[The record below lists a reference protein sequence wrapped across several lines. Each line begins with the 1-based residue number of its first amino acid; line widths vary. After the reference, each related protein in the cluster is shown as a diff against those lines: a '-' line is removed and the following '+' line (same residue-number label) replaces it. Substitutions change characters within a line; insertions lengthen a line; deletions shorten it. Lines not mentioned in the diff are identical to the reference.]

1 MSALPT
7 VPTFGQWL
15 LLVSARPADVS
26 ALERAQ
32 AASSI
37 LVAYARALAR
47 TQGLDEH
54 SAALTALEQV
64 RDAMGEEAA
73 RDVATAQGL
82 DLDGLLEQQRE
93 DAEQVERERQHECDV
108 PWGTP

>member
-47 TQGLDEH
+47 TEGLDEH
-54 SAALTALEQV
+54 AAALTALEHV
-64 RDAMGEEAA
+64 RDAMGEDAA
-73 RDVATAQGL
+73 RDIATAQGL
-82 DLDGLLEQQRE
+82 DLDGLLEQQAE
-93 DAEQVERERQHECDV
+93 DAAQRECELAFEADV
-108 PWGTP
+108 PWGSP